1 MSRTWA
7 RATAVEFAPVGER
20 LLARLA
26 LLIVVVLT
34 GILLLE
40 KPSRTAPSVATPGH
54 KVDQQALQS
63 CITQDDGNCERK
75 VPNLAQCM
83 AAREVCNE
91 AAWEER
97 QGQYPPLR
105 GLQDENNLMSKE
117 AAEGL
122 ARGPDAPPTAATFSR
137 LMLLGDFEASHPEYG
152 RSQVDPK
159 RRVWVVTVQ
168 SPIWTPGNPD
178 NAPELKSHYTVVM
191 DAETRSLIVMCT
203 GCATVT

>member
-1 MSRTWA
+1 MVSASVR
-7 RATAVEFAPVGER
+7 ER
-20 LLARLA
+20 LLTRLA
-26 LLIVVVLT
+26 LSTLVALT
-34 GILLLE
+34 GLLLVEKLSRTTLVE
-40 KPSRTAPSVATPGH
+40 KPSTATPSVATPSH
-54 KVDQQALQS
+54 QVDQQALQA
-63 CITQDDGNCERK
+63 CIAQNDGNCEGK

-83 AAREVCNE
+83 AARKVCNE

-97 QGQYPPLR
+97 QHQYPPLR
-105 GLQDENNLMSKE
+105 GPQDENNLMSKE

-122 ARGPDAPPTAATFSR
+122 ARGQDAPPTAATFSR
-137 LMLLGDFEASHPEYG
+137 LMLLGDFLASHPEYG

-191 DAETRSLIVMCT
+191 DAETRTLIVMCT
-203 GCATVT
+203 GCETVTS